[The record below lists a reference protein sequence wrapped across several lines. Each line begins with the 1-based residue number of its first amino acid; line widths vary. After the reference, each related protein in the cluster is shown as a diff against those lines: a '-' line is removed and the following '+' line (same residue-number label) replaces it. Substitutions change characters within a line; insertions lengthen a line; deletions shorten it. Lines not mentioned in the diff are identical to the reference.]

1 MDNRIG
7 SWNRF
12 TSVLTLDDTVCLPRH
27 HIAGSLP
34 VTFPTPWF
42 STRNQRLRR
51 SYPRAIYCGTR
62 NHQNGCWAAKR
73 GVGRYVLCTPSDA
86 GAHGVDPTER
96 NMRFAVDQFAES
108 LQINPPAAAR
118 LPLHYLA
125 KSLAKLL
132 ETARRELD
140 SDREAAEASLVTASS
155 ILESEIERSSGAN
168 GSRPGALANWQ
179 IARVREFIEKNL
191 HSNIDTRDLSA
202 VAQRSPAHFS
212 RSFKQAFGESPH
224 AYVIKRRLE
233 RACHLMVTTPESLS
247 DIALSAGFSDQ
258 AHFCRRFQRAF
269 GQSPS
274 ICRPQKYT
282 KSAHADQ
289 INCCRA
295 RIESC

>member
-1 MDNRIG
+1 
-7 SWNRF
+7 
-12 TSVLTLDDTVCLPRH
+12 
-27 HIAGSLP
+27 
-34 VTFPTPWF
+34 
-42 STRNQRLRR
+42 
-51 SYPRAIYCGTR
+51 
-62 NHQNGCWAAKR
+62 
-73 GVGRYVLCTPSDA
+73 
-86 GAHGVDPTER
+86 
-96 NMRFAVDQFAES
+96 
-108 LQINPPAAAR
+108 

-274 ICRPQKYT
+274 IWRRHHTIRASISRAGIEEECLGRRNIQNLRTPI
-282 KSAHADQ
+282 KSIAV
-289 INCCRA
+289 
-295 RIESC
+295 EPG